1 MEREWEADEDER
13 VPISALEHYAY
24 CARQCAL
31 IHIEQTF
38 DENLYTLRG
47 HLAHERAD
55 TPMTRAEGDARVE
68 RALPLWSH
76 RLGLV
81 GKADVVEFRGETP
94 FPVEYKVGRRRE
106 WQYEA
111 IQVCAQGIC
120 LEEMLGTS
128 VPMGAIYYVGS
139 RVRREVA
146 FTPDLRATVE
156 RLTLAVRAMLREGK
170 LPVAPND
177 QRCAK
182 CSLLDSC
189 LPSLVASPGRWKAL
203 ARQLFIPPPGEERAT
218 SRSQS
223 GLD

>member
-1 MEREWEADEDER
+1 MREWEVDEGEH

-24 CARQCAL
+24 CPRQCAL

-55 TPMTRAEGDARVE
+55 LPMTRAEGDARVE
-68 RALPLWSH
+68 RGLPLWSR

-94 FPVEYKVGRRRE
+94 YPVEYKAGRRRE
-106 WQYEA
+106 WRYEA
-111 IQVCAQGIC
+111 IQVCAQGMC
-120 LEEMLGTS
+120 LEEMLGTT
-128 VPMGAIYYVGS
+128 VPVGAIYYVGS
-139 RVRREVA
+139 HARREVE
-146 FTPDLRATVE
+146 FGLDLRDAVE
-156 RLTLAVRAMLREGK
+156 QLTLEVRTMLRQGR

-177 QRCAK
+177 QRCTK

-189 LPSLVASPGRWKAL
+189 LPSVVAPSSRLKAL
-203 ARQLFIPPPGEERAT
+203 ARQLFTPQLTEDLTIW
-218 SRSQS
+218 RSQS